1 MYGNKKLA
9 SEWGE
14 ELYNYLNDSEQRIDY
29 FIFPDDMED
38 NKNGFSSPIDDI
50 QEWINKLPPDKQPIM
65 KKMGREGGSRMI
77 RQQATHKYLMMKP
90 DCAKIFRRC
99 TNLIHSLPNLVYDE
113 EKKEEIDTHTDH
125 ELTNPYDGWSYGL
138 RWLAE
143 RKEGE
148 LVHKS
153 ELVGAKRPKP
163 MAGEATYK
171 DMGVDVETI
180 IRNQR
185 KRGGDWKTM

>member
-1 MYGNKKLA
+1 MY
-9 SEWGE
+9 
-14 ELYNYLNDSEQRIDY
+14 IT
-29 FIFPDDMED
+29 
-38 NKNGFSSPIDDI
+38 
-50 QEWINKLPPDKQPIM
+50 EWINKLPPDKQPIM

-90 DCAKIFRRC
+90 DCCKIFKRC
-99 TNLIHSLPNLVYDE
+99 SNLIRALPNLVYDE

-143 RKEGE
+143 RREGE

-153 ELVGAKRPKP
+153 ELVGRPNRGII
-163 MAGEATYK
+163 AGETTYG
-171 DMGVDVETI
+171 DMGIDPAEVL
-180 IRNQR
+180 RKQR
-185 KRGGDWKTM
+185 KKGGDWKTM